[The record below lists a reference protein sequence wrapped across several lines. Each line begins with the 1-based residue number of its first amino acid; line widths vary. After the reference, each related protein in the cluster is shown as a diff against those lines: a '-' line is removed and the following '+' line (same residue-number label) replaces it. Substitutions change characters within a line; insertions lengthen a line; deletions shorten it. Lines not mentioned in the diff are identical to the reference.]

1 MTSVAA
7 SPKSIALFRLSA
19 LGDVLMYLPTV
30 RAFQRAFPQ
39 CQLSWIISQPAYDL
53 VKHIQGIEFILIDK
67 PRSWKDYW
75 KLYKQFKKQHFDVL
89 IASQASFRAHLLY
102 PLIRAKRKIG
112 YDKIRGQ
119 EGHSWFVNEQIPFRE
134 VHTLEGFMQF
144 AEHLGVRDTSVEWN
158 ISLDPVA
165 LAWVEA
171 QLQNGPSPKSP
182 LVVLNPAASKPERSW
197 TAERYIQVIQYLQQ
211 QYQARVIL
219 CGGPS
224 AFDRQL
230 ADAIQEKVTIEDW
243 VGKTRIPQLLSLI
256 SKAQLVICPDTGP
269 SHMAAALGIPVIA
282 LHGVTKPE
290 ISGPFGQLEHTVNV
304 YPEARAQWMNKKRE
318 QNANQWF
325 LKVHHPEVMNLI
337 QVDAVCQKIDNI
349 FQA

>member
-30 RAFQRAFPQ
+30 RAFQRAFPN
-39 CQLSWIISQPAYDL
+39 CQFTWIISQPAYDL
-53 VKHIQGIEFILIDK
+53 VKDIEDIQFILIDK

-75 KLYKQFKKQHFDVL
+75 KLYKRFRQHNFDVL

-102 PLIRAKRKIG
+102 TLIRAKRKIG
-112 YDKIRGQ
+112 YDKIRGK

-144 AEHLGVRDTSVEWN
+144 AEHLGVLDTSVSW
-158 ISLDPVA
+158 SLPLDPVA
-165 LAWVEA
+165 LAWVES
-171 QLQNGPSPKSP
+171 QLHHGSSTSP

-197 TAERYIQVIQYLQQ
+197 TTERYIQVIQYLQQ
-211 QYQARVIL
+211 RYQARVIL

-224 AFDRQL
+224 AFDRSL

-243 VGKTRIPQLLSLI
+243 VGKTRIPQLLALI

-269 SHMAAALGIPVIA
+269 SHMAAALDVPVIA

-290 ISGPFGQLEHTVNV
+290 ISGPYGQLEHTVNV
-304 YPEARAQWMNKKRE
+304 YPEARARWMNKKRE
-318 QNANQWF
+318 HNANQWF
-325 LKVHHPEVMNLI
+325 LKVHHPEVMNMI
-337 QVDAVCQKIDNI
+337 QVETVCQKIDNI

>member
-1 MTSVAA
+1 MTSV
-7 SPKSIALFRLSA
+7 STHPKSIAFFRLSA

-30 RAFQRAFPQ
+30 RAFQKAFPQ
-39 CQLSWIISQPAYDL
+39 SQLTWIISQPAYDL
-53 VKHIQGIEFILIDK
+53 VKHIQGVDFILIDK
-67 PRSWKDYW
+67 PSSFRDYW
-75 KLYKQFKKQHFDVL
+75 NLYQQFKPHQFDVL

-112 YDKIRGQ
+112 YDRIRGQ
-119 EGHSWFVNEQIPFRE
+119 EGHSWFVNEHIPFRE

-144 AEHLGVRDTSVEWN
+144 AEHMGVRDTNVAWN
-158 ISLDPVA
+158 LPLDPEA
-165 LAWVEA
+165 LAWVES
-171 QLQNGPSPKSP
+171 QLNNTPTFSSP

-197 TAERYIQVIQYLQQ
+197 AAERYIEVIEYLQQ

-230 ADAIQEKVTIEDW
+230 ANAIQEKVTIEDW

-256 SKAQLVICPDTGP
+256 SKARLVICPDTGP

-290 ISGPFGQLEHTVNV
+290 ISGPYGQLQHTVNV
-304 YPEARAQWMNKKRE
+304 YPEARAQWINKNRE
-318 QNANQWF
+318 QEPNQWF

-337 QVDAVCQKIDNI
+337 QVSDVCRKIDLI
-349 FQA
+349 LQD